1 MALRVCIDAPHLSRL
16 ETGKR
21 PVLPSH
27 IKAYERALG
36 VEGLADDM
44 DRRALLRAL
53 AATAA
58 GEPLTRLL
66 DGLVAPAEAGQV
78 GRIEVEAIREAARH
92 HSAMDLQ
99 YGGKVA
105 ANVAGESLRWAV
117 SLLDRPMTSETRKAL
132 SSAVASLTDR
142 VAWSFHD
149 SGLKY
154 QTRRLSEL
162 AIRTS
167 SEGNDPT
174 LTAHVRLNVAAFM
187 ETMPRDAAA
196 MLTGIPQQSG
206 VHPLERANVAAG
218 RALHLGNAG
227 EVREAKN
234 LLGMAEDLIGKD
246 YPDGLPSW
254 AGFLSEPHLCAIL
267 GDSYKAIGEYEK
279 AASYCQQ
286 ALRGFGPE
294 RGRGRVTV
302 MVRLGLVRLAQGR
315 VEDAREQAEAARRAM
330 ATVNSV
336 QARERLDK
344 LTSRLDALA

>member
-1 MALRVCIDAPHLSRL
+1 MVSSYLSLL

-21 PVLPSH
+21 PVLHKH

-36 VEGLADDM
+36 VKGLADDM
-44 DRRALLRAL
+44 DRRSLLVAL
-53 AATAA
+53 AATAT
-58 GEPLTRLL
+58 GEPLARLL
-66 DGLVAPAEAGQV
+66 DGLVAPAESGQV
-78 GRIEVEAIREAARH
+78 GRIEVEAVREAARH

-105 ANVAGESLRWAV
+105 AGVAGESLRWAV

-132 SSAVASLTDR
+132 SSAVASLSDR

-196 MLTGIPQQSG
+196 MLTGIPQESG

-227 EVREAKN
+227 EIREAKN

-246 YPDGLPSW
+246 HPEGLPTW

-279 AASYCQQ
+279 AASCCQQ

-315 VEDAREQAEAARRAM
+315 VADAREQAEAARRAM
-330 ATVNSV
+330 TTVNSV
-336 QARERLDK
+336 RGKENLDK
-344 LTSRLDALA
+344 LTRRLDVLT

>member
-1 MALRVCIDAPHLSRL
+1 MSERVCMVAPYLSQL

-21 PVLPSH
+21 PVLPRH

-53 AATAA
+53 AATTA

-66 DGLVAPAEAGQV
+66 DGLVAPAESGQV
-78 GRIEVEAIREAARH
+78 GRIEVSAVREAARH

-99 YGGKVA
+99 YGGNVA
-105 ANVAGESLRWAV
+105 AGVAGESLRWAV

-132 SSAVASLTDR
+132 SSAVASLSDR

-149 SGLKY
+149 AGLKY

-167 SEGNDPT
+167 NEGDDPT
-174 LTAHVRLNVAAFM
+174 LTAHVRLNISSFM
-187 ETMPRDAAA
+187 ETRPIDAASV
-196 MLTGIPQQSG
+196 LTGLYQDTR
-206 VHPLERANVAAG
+206 VHSLERANVAAV
-218 RALHLGNAG
+218 RARHVGNAG
-227 EVREAKN
+227 ESREARN
-234 LLGMAEDLIGKD
+234 LLGLAEDLICKE
-246 YPDGLPSW
+246 YPDGVPSW
-254 AGFLSEPHLCAIL
+254 AGFLSIPHLCQIL
-267 GDSYKAIGEYEK
+267 GDSYNAIGDYDR
-279 AASYCQQ
+279 AASYFQQ
-286 ALRGFGPE
+286 SLRGFGPE
-294 RGRGRVTV
+294 RGRGRVTL

-315 VEDAREQAEAARRAM
+315 VEDARAQADAARRAM

-336 QARERLDK
+336 RARESLDK
-344 LTSRLDALA
+344 LTSRLDVLA

>member
-1 MALRVCIDAPHLSRL
+1 MSQRVHMVSSYLSLL

-21 PVLPSH
+21 PVLHKH

-36 VEGLADDM
+36 VKGLADDM
-44 DRRALLRAL
+44 DRRALLTAL
-53 AATAA
+53 ATAA
-58 GEPLTRLL
+58 ASEPLARLL
-66 DGLVAPAEAGQV
+66 DGLVSPGETGQV
-78 GRIEVEAIREAARH
+78 GRIEVEAVRESVQH

-105 ANVAGESLRWAV
+105 ASVGGDSLRWAV
-117 SLLDRPMTSETRKAL
+117 SLLGRPMTSGTRKAL
-132 SSAVASLTDR
+132 SSAVASLSDR
-142 VAWSFHD
+142 LAWSFHD

-167 SEGNDPT
+167 NEGNDPT
-174 LTAHVRLNVAAFM
+174 LTAHIRLNVAAFM

-196 MLTGIPQQSG
+196 MLTGIPQESG

-218 RALHLGNAG
+218 SALHLGNAG
-227 EVREAKN
+227 EIREAKN
-234 LLGMAEDLIGKD
+234 LLGLAEDLIGKD
-246 YPDGLPSW
+246 YPDELPSW

-267 GDSYKAIGEYEK
+267 GHSYKAIGEYEK

-330 ATVNSV
+330 TTVNSV
-336 QARERLDK
+336 QTQRTLDQLTRRLDV
-344 LTSRLDALA
+344 LT